1 MNHLIA
7 YPLTW
12 DDIELRANT
21 TIGIYKINNKIAVL
35 SCVSYTAQVDD
46 SKDYM
51 HGFILTNF
59 STDFTNH
66 GQIRLMDLDD
76 ISALDCELY
85 EKDGRFIINTK
96 KYKGYRKSLEKLI
109 EVTDMQFKVIGD
121 APEPLDNLYSDSKV
135 YKFGNLEVYMHSA
148 FIMACREADSG
159 KVMWKTKLGAYLYTD
174 VDEKDGILYF
184 GTDGKGGKFFALNL
198 SDGSIKYSYNTR
210 GTSNFLYYKNYML
223 LSDEKNKPILIDRKD
238 GSLYKRLEFDKFE
251 MSVYQQ
257 MLIDGNKLYVIAGK
271 ENIPYAVCTDI
282 E

>member
-12 DDIELRANT
+12 DDIELRANN
-21 TIGIYKINNKIAVL
+21 TIGIYKIKNKIAVL

-96 KYKGYRKSLEKLI
+96 KYALRPSQISCSIRFRISTGR
-109 EVTDMQFKVIGD
+109 
-121 APEPLDNLYSDSKV
+121 EPLLTP
-135 YKFGNLEVYMHSA
+135 MRSA
-148 FIMACREADSG
+148 VPVSCAFLITALTRSSVPIFPGLMR
-159 KVMWKTKLGAYLYTD
+159 
-174 VDEKDGILYF
+174 I
-184 GTDGKGGKFFALNL
+184 FA
-198 SDGSIKYSYNTR
+198 
-210 GTSNFLYYKNYML
+210 
-223 LSDEKNKPILIDRKD
+223 
-238 GSLYKRLEFDKFE
+238 
-251 MSVYQQ
+251 
-257 MLIDGNKLYVIAGK
+257 A
-271 ENIPYAVCTDI
+271 
-282 E
+282 

>member
-21 TIGIYKINNKIAVL
+21 TIGIYKIKNKIAVL

-46 SKDYM
+46 TKDYM

-59 STDFTNH
+59 STNFTNH

-109 EVTDMQFKVIGD
+109 EVTDAELKVIGD
-121 APEPLDNLYSDSKV
+121 AP
-135 YKFGNLEVYMHSA
+135 
-148 FIMACREADSG
+148 
-159 KVMWKTKLGAYLYTD
+159 
-174 VDEKDGILYF
+174 
-184 GTDGKGGKFFALNL
+184 
-198 SDGSIKYSYNTR
+198 
-210 GTSNFLYYKNYML
+210 
-223 LSDEKNKPILIDRKD
+223 
-238 GSLYKRLEFDKFE
+238 
-251 MSVYQQ
+251 
-257 MLIDGNKLYVIAGK
+257 
-271 ENIPYAVCTDI
+271 
-282 E
+282 

>member
-21 TIGIYKINNKIAVL
+21 AIGIYKIKNKIAVL

-76 ISALDCELY
+76 ISALDCELS

-109 EVTDMQFKVIGD
+109 EVTDTELKVIGD
-121 APEPLDNLYSDSKV
+121 APAPLDNLYSDSKV
-135 YKFGNLEVYMHSA
+135 YSFGNLEVYMHSA

-159 KVMWKTKLGAYLYTD
+159 KVVWKTNLGAYLYTD
-174 VDEKDGILYF
+174 VDEKDGTLYF
-184 GTDGKGGKFFALNL
+184 GTDGKGGKFFAVNL
-198 SDGSIKYSYNTR
+198 TDRSIKYSYNTR
-210 GTSNFLYYKNYML
+210 RTSNFLYYKNYVI
-223 LSDEKNKPILIDRKD
+223 LSDEKNKPVLINRND
-238 GSLYKRLEFDKFE
+238 GSLHKKLEFEKFE
-251 MSVYQQ
+251 ITVYQQ
-257 MLIDGNKLYVIAGK
+257 MIVEDDKLYVIAAKG
-271 ENIPYAVCTDI
+271 NTAYAVCTDL
-282 E
+282 

>member
-12 DDIELRANT
+12 DDIELRANN
-21 TIGIYKINNKIAVL
+21 TIGIYKIKNNITVL
-35 SCVSYTAQVDD
+35 SCISYTAPVDD

-85 EKDGRFIINTK
+85 EIDGRFIINTR

-109 EVTDMQFKVIGD
+109 EVTDAELKVIGD

-159 KVMWKTKLGAYLYTD
+159 KVIWKTKLGAYLYTD
-174 VDEKDGILYF
+174 VDEKDGVLYF

-198 SDGSIKYSYNTR
+198 ADGSIKYSYNTK
-210 GTSNFLYYKNYML
+210 GTSNFLYYKDYVL
-223 LSDEKNKPILIDRKD
+223 LSDEKNKPILIDCKD

-257 MLIDGNKLYVIAGK
+257 MLIDGNKLYAIAGK

>member
-12 DDIELRANT
+12 DDIELRANNT
-21 TIGIYKINNKIAVL
+21 VGIYKIKNKIAVL
-35 SCVSYTAQVDD
+35 SCVSYTAHVDD

-51 HGFILTNF
+51 QGFILTNF

-76 ISALDCELY
+76 ISALDCELN

-109 EVTDMQFKVIGD
+109 EVTDEELKVIGD
-121 APEPLDNLYSDSKV
+121 APAPLDNTYSDGKV
-135 YKFGNLEVYMHSA
+135 YCFGNIEVYMHSA

-159 KVMWKTKLGAYLYTD
+159 KVIWKTKLGAYLYTD

-184 GTDGKGGKFFALNL
+184 GTDGMGGKFFAVNL
-198 SDGSIKYSYNTR
+198 SDGSIKYSYNTK
-210 GTSNFLYYKNYML
+210 GTSNFLYYK
-223 LSDEKNKPILIDRKD
+223 D
-238 GSLYKRLEFDKFE
+238 
-251 MSVYQQ
+251 
-257 MLIDGNKLYVIAGK
+257 
-271 ENIPYAVCTDI
+271 
-282 E
+282 

>member
-12 DDIELRANT
+12 DDIELRANNT
-21 TIGIYKINNKIAVL
+21 VGIYKIKNKIAVL
-35 SCVSYTAQVDD
+35 SCVSYTAHVDD

-51 HGFILTNF
+51 QGFILTNF

-76 ISALDCELY
+76 ISALDCELN

-109 EVTDMQFKVIGD
+109 EVTDEELKVIGD
-121 APEPLDNLYSDSKV
+121 APTPLDNIYSDGKV
-135 YKFGNLEVYMHSA
+135 YCFGNIEVYMHSA

-159 KVMWKTKLGAYLYTD
+159 KVIWKTKLGAYLYTD

-184 GTDGKGGKFFALNL
+184 GTDGMGGKFFAVNL
-198 SDGSIKYSYNTR
+198 SDGSIKYSYNTK
-210 GTSNFLYYKNYML
+210 GTSNFLYYKDYVL
-223 LSDEKNKPILIDRKD
+223 LSNEKNKPVLINRND
-238 GSLYKRLEFDKFE
+238 GTLYKKLEFDKFE
-251 MSVYQQ
+251 ITVYQQ
-257 MLIDGNKLYVIAGK
+257 MIIDNDKLYAIAAKG
-271 ENIPYAVCTDI
+271 NTAYAVCTDL
-282 E
+282 